1 MGDETRF
8 PACRVLAY
16 IDGGYWSQLAITEAR
31 LEGPVEV
38 LWSGKNDHYTRLPTD
53 AELDDAPAHLRPD
66 HVISEM
72 GDLIALALPEGS

>member
-1 MGDETRF
+1 LAADPAHAWFVGDKPHRDVAAARAAGVGTV
-8 PACRVLAY
+8 VLVR
-16 IDGGYWSQLAITEAR
+16 GGS
-31 LEGPVEV
+31 
-38 LWSGKNDHYTRLPTD
+38 STD